1 MPCWVCQPCLVT
13 GPSQLPLQEWQMM
26 KTFLH
31 LVNVNEDPQ
40 LTGVLRYF
48 IPAGTPPWWL
58 ILVLL
63 MPPVL

>member
-1 MPCWVCQPCLVT
+1 ML
-13 GPSQLPLQEWQMM
+13 

-48 IPAGTPPWWL
+48 IPASTPPWWL

-63 MPPVL
+63 MPPDLYVSFLIVPVVVKYI